1 MLAVY
6 VENMNKNELK
16 LVARMTGDN
25 QHGEAREYIA
35 EHFSYLK
42 HFAKLFKLTNKI
54 HSLEGS
60 IPRHIFEY
68 RNELTKDMMKTIKS
82 YSGEKFAEE
91 INACL

>member
-1 MLAVY
+1 METKKL
-6 VENMNKNELK
+6 EL
-16 LVARMTGDN
+16 LARMTNDN
-25 QHGEAREYIA
+25 QHGQAREFIA

-68 RNELTKDMMKTIKS
+68 RNELTGDMMKTIESFSGKKVAEKI
-82 YSGEKFAEE
+82 YSC
-91 INACL
+91 I